1 MLRPGGIFATIET
14 LIVSRSSRF
23 PQIRRKLRT
32 LLLPVGRIQ
41 VNKVSNIFHAL
52 LLSVTQLDFGFRR
65 YLPSARHGVN
75 IWCQL
80 LI

>member
-1 MLRPGGIFATIET
+1 LLRPGGIFATIET

-41 VNKVSNIFHAL
+41 VNKVSNVFHAL
-52 LLSVTQLDFGFRR
+52 LLSVT
-65 YLPSARHGVN
+65 
-75 IWCQL
+75 
-80 LI
+80 